1 MSGMKGL
8 LCVAASSTEQ
18 EVVLVDWNGPEDPE
32 NPYNWPQR
40 KKVMVT
46 AIALFATFVSMLNGS
61 ILTVAHNAIN
71 SEFKVSDEEF
81 PHSYWPVTSWGVGGA
96 LSSLVLLPIME
107 DFGVRYVFLMNYFV
121 FICLL
126 IPIGLA
132 SNFATLV
139 ATRFFSGGCVAILGN
154 TVAGVVS
161 NIYEGDRGR
170 TVPISLYITTYLVSS
185 SMGPVVGSSIFQFLD
200 WHWIGWIELI
210 WTGVFFPIFILA
222 TPESRGSAILKQRA
236 QKMRKDG
243 VKAYTAAELDTTP
256 PLQQIMKSIQRP
268 LYMLCTEPVVF
279 VATVWAAFSLG
290 VIYVFQQSAEQ
301 VFQELYGFDAVQG
314 GYLQATMIIGELL
327 GLVLCI
333 FTNRWYYASASR
345 NTEVPGVPIPEA
357 RLYAA
362 VIGGFLGVTG
372 GMFVYAW
379 TSYSFIHWIAPAI
392 GIAMVGI
399 GSTAV
404 ATSIVNYL
412 IDAYSKYA
420 GSAVGAVGVGE
431 NIFIAFLPLATTAMY
446 TNLGFQW
453 ASSLLGFL
461 SLILAITPIVVFIW
475 GRQIR
480 ERSPFMKEAVA
491 EKRAR

>member
-1 MSGMKGL
+1 M
-8 LCVAASSTEQ
+8 
-18 EVVLVDWNGPEDPE
+18 
-32 NPYNWPQR
+32 
-40 KKVMVT
+40 
-46 AIALFATFVSMLNGS
+46 
-61 ILTVAHNAIN
+61 
-71 SEFKVSDEEF
+71 
-81 PHSYWPVTSWGVGGA
+81 
-96 LSSLVLLPIME
+96 
-107 DFGVRYVFLMNYFV
+107 
-121 FICLL
+121 
-126 IPIGLA
+126 
-132 SNFATLV
+132 
-139 ATRFFSGGCVAILGN
+139 AILGN
-154 TVAGVVS
+154 TVVGVVS
-161 NIYEGDRGR
+161 NIYEGDRDR

-210 WTGVFFPIFILA
+210 WTGIFFPIFILA

-236 QKMRKDG
+236 RKMRKDG

-314 GYLQATMIIGELL
+314 GYLQAAAIIGEFL

-392 GIAMVGI
+392 GIAMVGV

-431 NIFIAFLPLATTAMY
+431 NIFIAFLPLATTTMY